1 MLNTSTTS
9 PFGILRFQLSFMGL
23 AFSSVFAK
31 LDTTF
36 YLSFDRKCTST
47 HLWTDPWMEIGRLID
62 QYGLR
67 PSYDLGLGLKIL
79 VSDYTQD
86 GTWHFPVRR
95 SAILQDIWG
104 HITTEVYLA
113 IDYPNEI
120 I

>member
-1 MLNTSTTS
+1 
-9 PFGILRFQLSFMGL
+9 MGL